1 MKRVASLV
9 SWPLPVLSCR
19 ARAFLALSRRV
30 LLCVFGLFLA
40 VGVAFQLPGW
50 EGRRVRFLFLFLLVG
65 TDPSTGFSR
74 YPFTYVAVVFLF
86 AVAFVFLFFFVL
98 RLCSILLFTGDF
110 YLSALYQLKYVKYN
124 ASVGNTGHFDEVT
137 DLAFSTLLVTGCVP
151 QYVLRDYRHFDH
163 DQEDLGGKPHNF
175 SAALALGACLLFA
188 RSIGT
193 VCLRKTPSQTLSCIL
208 FTMRKRL
215 CFETLSALQEYLSPV
230 ATAR

>member
-19 ARAFLALSRRV
+19 AGAFLALSRRV

-50 EGRRVRFLFLFLLVG
+50 EGRRVRFLFLFPLMG
-65 TDPSTGFSR
+65 TDPSTGVSR

-98 RLCSILLFTGDF
+98 RLYSILSFTGDF
-110 YLSALYQLKYVKYN
+110 YLSALCQLKYVKYN

-151 QYVLRDYRHFDH
+151 QYVLRDYRHLDH
-163 DQEDLGGKPHNF
+163 DQEDLGGKPRNF
-175 SAALALGACLLFA
+175 SAALALGAWLLFA
-188 RSIGT
+188 RSSGM
-193 VCLRKTPSQTLSCIL
+193 VCLRKTPSQTLSA
-208 FTMRKRL
+208 
-215 CFETLSALQEYLSPV
+215 SYLP
-230 ATAR
+230 